1 MSLTDKS
8 YHFGSF
14 LFCSGLIPNG
24 IGESRIVADGESAAP
39 LASIVRASASVAGD
53 KKEKRKR
60 KRDKKSK

>member
-1 MSLTDKS
+1 V
-8 YHFGSF
+8 
-14 LFCSGLIPNG
+14 LFVSVPNG